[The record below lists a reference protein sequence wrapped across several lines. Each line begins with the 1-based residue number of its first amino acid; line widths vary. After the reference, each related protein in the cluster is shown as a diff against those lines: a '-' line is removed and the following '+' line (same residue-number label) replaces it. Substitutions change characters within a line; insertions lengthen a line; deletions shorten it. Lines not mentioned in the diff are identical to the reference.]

1 METSS
6 PWLAIIAIIAIVIIV
21 FVAESYTDSPNEVT
35 GNVVVNQC
43 CDGPNGDFITSDAC
57 PAGTQRTS
65 CANID
70 HRTAVF
76 INE

>member
-6 PWLAIIAIIAIVIIV
+6 PWVAIIAIIAIVIIV

-43 CDGPNGDFITSDAC
+43 CDGPNEDFITPDAC
-57 PAGTQRTS
+57 PAGTRKTS

-70 HRTAVF
+70 PNTVIF